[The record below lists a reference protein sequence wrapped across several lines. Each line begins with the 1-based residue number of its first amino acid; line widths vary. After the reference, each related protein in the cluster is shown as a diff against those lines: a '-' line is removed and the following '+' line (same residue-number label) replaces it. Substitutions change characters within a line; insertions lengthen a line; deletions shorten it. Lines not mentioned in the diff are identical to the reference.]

1 MIECAKNHLKM
12 QNKDICTFMPRKHFE
27 KEKSCMLFQLV
38 ENVGGFELGLI
49 RRKHQQKNIQLKVSV
64 QNGNWN
70 KETWS
75 SDIFLSFKESV
86 RKCIMI

>member
-1 MIECAKNHLKM
+1 M

-38 ENVGGFELGLI
+38 ENVGGFELRLI
-49 RRKHQQKNIQLKVSV
+49 PRKHQQKNIQLKVSV

-70 KETWS
+70 KKHGVVMC
-75 SDIFLSFKESV
+75 IFSFKNAV
-86 RKCIMI
+86 RKCIKI